1 MSNRTTLSELEQI
14 GGVINGML
22 GVEDYDLDRSN
33 GGTRLVRDG
42 GAREVSPRLPAGELA
57 QWMRAFI
64 KGIDAADR
72 RVVTADRLNEARS

>member
-1 MSNRTTLSELEQI
+1 MSNRTTQGELEQI
-14 GGVINGML
+14 VGVINTML
-22 GVEDYDLDRSN
+22 GVEDYELDRSN

-64 KGIDAADR
+64 KGIDAADQR
-72 RVVTADRLNEARS
+72 IITADRKQEAHA

>member
-1 MSNRTTLSELEQI
+1 MSNRTTQGELEQI
-14 GGVINGML
+14 VGVINTML
-22 GVEDYDLDRSN
+22 GVEDYGLDRSN

-64 KGIDAADR
+64 KGIDAADQR
-72 RVVTADRLNEARS
+72 IITADRKQEAHA